1 MSSAPQEEAS
11 TWQPRH
17 AASLVGHAEAEQA
30 LLGAYQSGR
39 LPHAWLIGGQKGI
52 GKATLAF
59 RFARFLLRGE
69 HGADM
74 FGTPPRDLFVDPAE
88 PVFSRIASSGHS
100 DLLTVERSWNDK
112 TNKWRGEI
120 GVDDVRRLGPFFSQ
134 TAAEGG
140 WRVAIVDAADE
151 MNRNAQNALLKILE
165 EPPSRGLLL
174 LVCHAPGRLLPTI
187 RSRCRALALR
197 PLDDSAMEKVLGDIL
212 PTVQA
217 KERQHLIRLSAGS
230 PGRAMALHAAGGIEL
245 DGALNGLLA
254 SLGTGELTGWHALA
268 DKVSRAKNT
277 DSFEVVAELLDT
289 WIMRQARGAALAGQ
303 PQRAQA
309 WLEARARSTHLFE
322 RGDAVN
328 LERKQVLLGVQG
340 ALAAAARH

>member
-1 MSSAPQEEAS
+1 MQEEAN

-17 AASLVGHAEAEQA
+17 TADLIGHAEAERV
-30 LLGAYQSGR
+30 LLEAHRSGR
-39 LPHAWLIGGQKGI
+39 LPHAWLLAGQKGI

-59 RFARFLLRGE
+59 RFARFLLCGE
-69 HGADM
+69 SGLDM
-74 FGTPPRDLFVDPAE
+74 FGTPPANLFVDPSE

-140 WRVAIVDAADE
+140 WRIAIVDAADE

-165 EPPSRGLLL
+165 EPPSKGLLL

-187 RSRCRALALR
+187 RSRCRMLALR
-197 PLDDSAMEKVLGDIL
+197 PLDDTAIDAVLANIMPDVGAD
-212 PTVQA
+212 
-217 KERQHLIRLSAGS
+217 ERHNLVRLATGS
-230 PGRAMALHAAGGIEL
+230 PGRAASLQAAGGIEL
-245 DGALNGLLA
+245 DKVLNGLLA
-254 SLGTGELTGWHALA
+254 SLTSGDLTGWHSLA
-268 DKVSRAKNT
+268 DKVSRAKSGE
-277 DSFEVVAELLDT
+277 SFEVVAELLDD
-289 WIMRQARGAALAGQ
+289 WVMRQARTAALAGQ
-303 PQRAQA
+303 AQRAQA
-309 WLEARARSTHLFE
+309 WLEARIRSAHLFE